1 MLLVLWGFSKYLNH
15 IKTLLR
21 WFLTPIF
28 SQSILEIPVKPQPLG
43 IYSLNFIALPQPP
56 TPIGE
61 VVSEF
66 SFIYKSVLVYEP
78 SINLSLVAH
87 PPSLIHAALLF
98 IYVDSRAMRGACF
111 ILDIA
116 LVLCILVFIELPIQ
130 IRIIFV
136 HPVESLTIFRLLKVK
151 GIALSKLFN

>member
-1 MLLVLWGFSKYLNH
+1 M
-15 IKTLLR
+15 
-21 WFLTPIF
+21 FLTPIF
-28 SQSILEIPVKPQPLG
+28 PLSILELPVKPQPPG
-43 IYSLNFIALPQPP
+43 IHPLNFITLPQPS

-66 SFIYKSVLVYEP
+66 SFIYKPVFVYEP
-78 SINLSLVAH
+78 SIDLSLVAH
-87 PPSLIHAALLF
+87 PPSLIHAALLRV
-98 IYVDSRAMRGACF
+98 YVDSRAMRGACF

-136 HPVESLTIFRLLKVK
+136 HPVESLTIFRL
-151 GIALSKLFN
+151 